1 MLKVDH
7 DTAIATAR
15 SCQRTLSM
23 ASKGQGVIR
32 DCPVRLRPKDRV
44 HTPNEG
50 RDAMPASTVITVA
63 QLSRLIGVPNGP
75 AVVDVRIDEDYSVDP
90 RLVPGSVRR
99 DYRAIASWAAAYR
112 GRVVVVVC
120 QRGQKLSEGTAA
132 WLRHEGI
139 DAQTLE
145 GGFEAWKTA
154 GEILVRTDKVP
165 RRDDQG
171 RTVWVTRSRP
181 KVDRVACPWLLRR
194 FVDPNAVFLFVLP
207 AEVTAV
213 AERFNATPFDIDGVF
228 WSHRGPLCTF
238 DTMID
243 EFGLKSGPLAR
254 LATIVRGAD
263 TARLDLAPQAA
274 GLLAA
279 SLGYSRMYRDD
290 LEQLEA
296 TLGFYDAMYRWC
308 RDATE
313 ETHNWPT
320 HKPGA

>member
-1 MLKVDH
+1 
-7 DTAIATAR
+7 
-15 SCQRTLSM
+15 
-23 ASKGQGVIR
+23 
-32 DCPVRLRPKDRV
+32 
-44 HTPNEG
+44 
-50 RDAMPASTVITVA
+50 MPANTLITVP
-63 QLSRLIGVPNGP
+63 QFSRLVGLPNTP
-75 AVVDVRIDEDYSVDP
+75 PIVDVRIDDDYRADP
-90 RLVPGSVRR
+90 RLVPGSIRR
-99 DYRAIASWAAAYR
+99 DYRAVGSWAPEYR
-112 GRVVVVVC
+112 GKSVVVVC
-120 QRGQKLSEGTAA
+120 LRGQKLSEGTAA

-145 GGFEAWKTA
+145 GGFEAWKRA
-154 GEILVRTDKVP
+154 GETLVRTDKLPP
-165 RRDDQG
+165 RDEQG

-181 KVDRVACPWLLRR
+181 KVDRVACPWLIRR
-194 FVDPNAVFLFVLP
+194 FVDPDAVFLFVVP

-228 WSHRGPLCTF
+228 WSHRGPTCTF
-238 DTMID
+238 DTMIE
-243 EFGLKSGPLAR
+243 EFGLKSEPLTR

-296 TLGFYDAMYRWC
+296 AMGFYDAMYRWC
-308 RDATE
+308 REATE